1 MSTDVIYSLEII
13 IIFPVSFM
21 IILLGKCF
29 FGEEQNSLRE
39 KKQLKVINYEI
50 IPWQCD
56 VRSNYTNYCFHL
68 SFINPLE
75 AFLFPFWETKGTCN
89 GILKGS
95 AWIVYATTIPQL
107 LPHRK
112 SPHRVSSACSHV
124 PHAFL

>member
-21 IILLGKCF
+21 IILLGKF
-29 FGEEQNSLRE
+29 FWQNEFLRE

-68 SFINPLE
+68 SFINPGALP
-75 AFLFPFWETKGTCN
+75 FPPRRMRG
-89 GILKGS
+89 
-95 AWIVYATTIPQL
+95 
-107 LPHRK
+107 
-112 SPHRVSSACSHV
+112 HV
-124 PHAFL
+124 MGF

>member
-1 MSTDVIYSLEII
+1 MSTGVIYSLEI

-21 IILLGKCF
+21 IILLGEYTFLAKY
-29 FGEEQNSLRE
+29 EMLERE

-75 AFLFPFWETKGTCN
+75 AFLLPVRPKREEKG
-89 GILKGS
+89 
-95 AWIVYATTIPQL
+95 
-107 LPHRK
+107 
-112 SPHRVSSACSHV
+112 HV
-124 PHAFL
+124 MGL